1 MNTATRAASISA
13 VAALVLAAAW
23 FFWPTAL
30 GGATTYVSTYGASM
44 EPGLHTGDLAVLRPA
59 GSYSV
64 GDVVAYRSE
73 SLDTVV
79 MHRIVA
85 GDAAGFV
92 TQGDN
97 NDWLD
102 EDRPTDDEILGRLFL
117 SIPQGGKA
125 LAALRSP
132 GVVLALGAGAAAG
145 VLTAALPRR
154 RRRGARRPAHRRRPP
169 SFSVP
174 PSLSLPP
181 SFSVPTRALA
191 RQVAIVSGAVVILAG
206 AGSVVLLTLPTT
218 EVETRTLPVIQQGR
232 FAYSGEAVAGTTYPS
247 GVIETG
253 DTVWTRLARQLTV
266 TFTNVVTGTRLT
278 DVEGALR
285 LDVVV
290 TAADGWSAVVGSGP
304 AVALENGTATASVGL
319 DPDGAADLLRRH
331 YDEIGVEGGTATL
344 SVRPVAETTGA
355 VQGEPFVAG
364 SPGGLDFTLAPG
376 SLTLAGDPDAVL
388 TTSTSTPVAV
398 EEVARRT
405 FSVLGIAVPLGVAR
419 VVAGGLLL
427 VALAVLGGA
436 AWVSRPGRGGV
447 AEQFVV
453 RHADRIVP
461 VATFTP
467 GPTVIDVSDA
477 ESLHRVA
484 ERFDTIVLHHAGA
497 EEDVFAVRDVDATYR
512 FVVPGRAGGL
522 PPVPAPASEPMTS
535 PLPRAVPASRFA

>member
-23 FFWPTAL
+23 FFWPAAL

-85 GDAAGFV
+85 GDADGFV
-92 TQGDN
+92 TQGDS

-102 EDRPTDDEILGRLFL
+102 DDRPTHDQILGRLFL
-117 SIPQGGKA
+117 TIPYGGKA
-125 LAALRSP
+125 LAALHSP
-132 GVVLALGAGAAAG
+132 GVVLALGLGAAAG
-145 VLTAALPRR
+145 MLTAALPQR
-154 RRRGARRPAHRRRPP
+154 RRRGARRRAHRPVHRRRPP
-169 SFSVP
+169 SFT
-174 PSLSLPP
+174 
-181 SFSVPTRALA
+181 VPTRALA
-191 RQVAIVSGAVVILAG
+191 RQVAAVSGAVVILAG
-206 AGSVVLLTLPTT
+206 AGCAVLLALPTSA
-218 EVETRTLPVIQQGR
+218 VESRTLQVVQEGR
-232 FAYSGEAVAGTTYPS
+232 FAYSGQAAAGATYPT
-247 GVIETG
+247 GVIATG

-266 TFTNVVTGTRLT
+266 TFTSAIVSTGIA

-290 TAADGWSAVVGSGP
+290 TAADGWSAVVGSGS
-304 AVALENGTATASVGL
+304 AVALENGTATASVGV
-319 DPDGAADLLRRH
+319 DPEAAAGLLRRH
-331 YDEIGVEGGTATL
+331 YDEIGVAGGTATL
-344 SVRPVAETTGA
+344 AVRPLAETTGEM
-355 VQGEPFVAG
+355 QGERFTAG
-364 SPGGLDFTLAPG
+364 APGGLDFTMAPG
-376 SLTLAGDPDAVL
+376 SLTLAGDPASVL
-388 TTSTSTPVAV
+388 TTSTSTPVVV
-398 EEVARRT
+398 EEVVPRT
-405 FSVLGIAVPLGVAR
+405 FPVLGLTVPLGVAR

-436 AWVSRPGRGGV
+436 AWVGRSGRGGV

-484 ERFDTIVLHHAGA
+484 ERFDTVVLHHAG
-497 EEDVFAVRDVDATYR
+497 EDEHVFAVRDVDATYR
-512 FVVPGRAGGL
+512 FVVPGARRDL
-522 PPVPAPASEPMTS
+522 PPVPEPLTS
-535 PLPRAVPASRFA
+535 PLPRAVPA